1 MRKILFILIIIVCV
15 VVMINNIGDNNKEIR
30 VRIVPNSNEV
40 DDLQEK
46 QIVKDITI
54 CYLKEAYDED
64 YNIYINNIE
73 KGKVKL
79 KEVIVEN
86 IKEDVLINFGNHT
99 LYNKT
104 YNNMVV
110 ENSTELTLLITI
122 GRGLGDNWW
131 GTVYPEFLSVNS
143 SDVLEYESVFVE
155 LFNKIRGETQND

>member
-1 MRKILFILIIIVCV
+1 
-15 VVMINNIGDNNKEIR
+15 MINNIGDNNKEIR

-73 KGKVKL
+73 KGKLKL

-143 SDVLEYESVFVE
+143 SDVLKYESVFVE

>member
-143 SDVLEYESVFVE
+143 GDVLKYESVFVE

>member
-73 KGKVKL
+73 KGKLKL

-143 SDVLEYESVFVE
+143 GDVLKYESVFVE

>member
-73 KGKVKL
+73 KGKLKL
-79 KEVIVEN
+79 KEVIVEI
-86 IKEDVLINFGNHT
+86 IKEDVLINFCNHT

-143 SDVLEYESVFVE
+143 GDVLKYESVFVE

>member
-73 KGKVKL
+73 KGKLKL

-143 SDVLEYESVFVE
+143 SDVLKYESVFVE

>member
-143 SDVLEYESVFVE
+143 SDVLKYESVFVE